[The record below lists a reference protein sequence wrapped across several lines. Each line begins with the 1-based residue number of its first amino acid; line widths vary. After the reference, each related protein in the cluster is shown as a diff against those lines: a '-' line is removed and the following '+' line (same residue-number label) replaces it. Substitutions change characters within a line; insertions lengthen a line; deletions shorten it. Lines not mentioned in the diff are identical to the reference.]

1 MKLVECSPKAE
12 FDSTHDGKK
21 KFRNLDNFAEIL
33 HFGHNLALS
42 SCMKF
47 VECTMELGF
56 YSTHDGEKKI
66 RKLQFSGRIAEFLK
80 FGQIF
85 RNFSI
90 FSIA

>member
-1 MKLVECSPKAE
+1 MSAHQKPNLILLMMV
-12 FDSTHDGKK
+12 KK